1 MITGLLTRQ
10 APCHASLLQHHDVD
24 ADSRRAAW
32 ERLSELASS
41 FWPGLGQHA
50 GLRVL
55 SKFDLRLWHRASSS

>member
-41 FWPGLGQHA
+41 FRPGLGQHA
-50 GLRVL
+50 GLL
-55 SKFDLRLWHRASSS
+55 YKGAFKI